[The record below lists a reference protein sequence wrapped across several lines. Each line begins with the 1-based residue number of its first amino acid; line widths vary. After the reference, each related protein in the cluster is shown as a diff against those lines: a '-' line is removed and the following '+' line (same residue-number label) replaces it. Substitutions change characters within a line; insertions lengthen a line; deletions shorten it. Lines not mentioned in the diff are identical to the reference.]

1 MAPVTLLTK
10 VSLTVKAT
18 LPAAVHLTAKMSLA
32 VTAALLAGLAFLDS
46 SIGRSAKNEA

>member
-18 LPAAVHLTAKMSLA
+18 LPAAVHLTAKMGLA
-32 VTAALLAGLAFLDS
+32 VTATLLAGLNLQNG
-46 SIGRSAKNEA
+46 SIGRCKE